1 MILSSHGNQIM
12 EIIRNKP
19 TSRFSNIPVFSPK
32 SARKPSN
39 GHPYLNV
46 FYLGFLSHV
55 VSDLFKTI

>member
-1 MILSSHGNQIM
+1 M

-32 SARKPSN
+32 SAWKPSN